1 MKKIL
6 TATLA
11 VAIALAPASAITQG
25 VITGQQTYV
34 TGSKPDA
41 EPGKYKVVKIKKA
54 KAVHRKHSYKVPKAP
69 PGKYK
74 VAKAAKIKTAK
85 AVHHHHSYKV
95 AKASP
100 GEYKVV
106 KIKKAKAV
114 HRKHSY
120 KVAKAPHYAKH
131 SYYHPEHHWQG
142 YHYWF
147 LPALLTV
154 GLGLFRLWH

>member
-11 VAIALAPASAITQG
+11 VAVGLAPASAIAQG
-25 VITGQQTYV
+25 VITGQQSYV

-41 EPGKYKVVKIKKA
+41 QLGKNKAVNIKKA
-54 KAVHRKHSYKVPKAP
+54 KAVQHKHSYKVAKAP

-74 VAKAAKIKTAK
+74 V
-85 AVHHHHSYKV
+85 VN
-95 AKASP
+95 
-100 GEYKVV
+100 
-106 KIKKAKAV
+106 IKKAKAV
-114 HRKHSY
+114 HHKHSY
-120 KVAKAPHYAKH
+120 KVAKTPHYAKH

-142 YHYWF
+142 HHHWF

>member
-6 TATLA
+6 TAALA

-34 TGSKPDA
+34 TGSRPDA
-41 EPGKYKVVKIKKA
+41 EPGKYKVVKIKRA
-54 KAVHRKHSYKVPKAP
+54 KAVHHKHSYKVAKAR

-74 VAKAAKIKTAK
+74 VAKIKVKTAK
-85 AVHHHHSYKV
+85 AVHH
-95 AKASP
+95 
-100 GEYKVV
+100 
-106 KIKKAKAV
+106 
-114 HRKHSY
+114 KHSY

-131 SYYHPEHHWQG
+131 SYYRPEHHWQG
-142 YHYWF
+142 HHHWL

>member
-11 VAIALAPASAITQG
+11 AAIALAPASAITQG

-54 KAVHRKHSYKVPKAP
+54 KAVHH
-69 PGKYK
+69 
-74 VAKAAKIKTAK
+74 
-85 AVHHHHSYKV
+85 
-95 AKASP
+95 
-100 GEYKVV
+100 
-106 KIKKAKAV
+106 
-114 HRKHSY
+114 KHSY
-120 KVAKAPHYAKH
+120 KVAKTPHYAKH
-131 SYYHPEHHWQG
+131 SYYRPEHHWQG
-142 YHYWF
+142 HHHWF